1 MTKKDPNDKIVK
13 QIIKVLGPPD
23 GDKIMRDVL
32 RTASPDLREIDET
45 FSPTG
50 KKPDE
55 TLYGK

>member
-1 MTKKDPNDKIVK
+1 MDKENTNAKIIK
-13 QIIKVLGPPD
+13 RIIKVLGPPD

-45 FSPTG
+45 FSTAG

-55 TLYGK
+55 TLYRI

>member
-1 MTKKDPNDKIVK
+1 MTKKNSNDKIVK

-23 GDKIMRDVL
+23 ADKIMRDVS
-32 RTASPDLREIDET
+32 RAASPALREIDET
-45 FSPTG
+45 FSPVG

>member
-1 MTKKDPNDKIVK
+1 MTKKDLNDKIVQ

-32 RTASPDLREIDET
+32 RTASPALQEVEEA
-45 FSPTG
+45 FSPVG

-55 TLYGK
+55 TLYRK